1 MRQPRLSTQGK
12 TVKVVVVTPTY
23 NERENVLPLLSAV
36 QEAMAETGYD
46 THILVVD
53 DNSPDGTGQ
62 AVREAQ
68 QTSGNVHLLVG
79 EKRGLGAAYV
89 RGIRHA
95 LDELSADAIVQM
107 DADFSHLPQDI
118 PRLLAELDRG
128 ADFVIGSRW
137 LEGGK
142 IPSDWSLPRRS
153 ISRWGNLSARFISGL
168 YNVHDCTNGFRAIRG
183 DLLRQLDMGQAWPKG
198 YTFLVSLLYQ
208 AIAHGGKIK
217 EVPVEYVDRTRGESK
232 LRFRE
237 LFDTLLNVM
246 SIRVDR
252 TMAFLKIGDSTSSR
266 RGR

>member
-1 MRQPRLSTQGK
+1 M
-12 TVKVVVVTPTY
+12 KVVIVTPTY
-23 NERENVLPLLSAV
+23 NERENILPLLSAV
-36 QEAMAETGYD
+36 QEAVAKTGYE

-53 DNSPDGTGQ
+53 DNSPDGTAQ

-107 DADFSHLPQDI
+107 DADFSHSPQDI

-142 IPSDWSLPRRS
+142 IPSDWSLLRRS
-153 ISRWGNLSARFISGL
+153 ISRWG
-168 YNVHDCTNGFRAIRG
+168 VWWH
-183 DLLRQLDMGQAWPKG
+183 
-198 YTFLVSLLYQ
+198 VS
-208 AIAHGGKIK
+208 
-217 EVPVEYVDRTRGESK
+217 RMR
-232 LRFRE
+232 
-237 LFDTLLNVM
+237 
-246 SIRVDR
+246 
-252 TMAFLKIGDSTSSR
+252 
-266 RGR
+266 